1 MRSSSGS
8 SWLVACWVSL
18 ALMSFTAPLF
28 AADDKSAA
36 LDLNE
41 PLPNIAATYVTHR
54 ELAHSA
60 DDKHE
65 HAHHADPAVH
75 KAEAHAGQTLQWR
88 FFREADRAEIE
99 DLTSQTGELWQRDG
113 KTQFFFK
120 LFHADRRSIEYR
132 MDDLQN
138 LNITSSWQQHILLV
152 DPEILRQLA
161 VVKTGSRDGYAF
173 AQLKGTVKGETWEI
187 MWRSDLKLPAK
198 IRREHE
204 GHVEVTELEAV
215 HPLAASPW
223 PRRDH
228 VAYEVIDY
236 ADLGDRESDPFVI
249 RVQSQLPG
257 GDVHRH

>member
-1 MRSSSGS
+1 MRSSSRS
-8 SWLVACWVSL
+8 RRLVAFLVSL
-18 ALMSFTAPLF
+18 ALMSVSALLF
-28 AADDKSAA
+28 ASEDKSTV
-36 LDLNE
+36 LDVTE
-41 PLPNIAATYVTHR
+41 PLPNVAATYSTRR
-54 ELAHSA
+54 EVANAAEH
-60 DDKHE
+60 KHT
-65 HAHHADPAVH
+65 HADKAVH
-75 KAEAHAGQTLQWR
+75 AEGAHVGKVLQWR
-88 FFREADRAEIE
+88 FFREADRVEIE

-138 LNITSSWQQHILLV
+138 LNITASWQQHTLLI
-152 DPEILRQLA
+152 DPDILRQLA

-173 AQLKGTVKGETWEI
+173 AQLKGTVKGEAWEI
-187 MWRSDLKLPAK
+187 MWRSDLKLPTK

-204 GHVEVTELEAV
+204 GHVEVTELETV
-215 HPLAASPW
+215 HPLTTSPW

-228 VAYEVIDY
+228 ASYEVIDY

-257 GDVHRH
+257 GDVHHH

>member
-1 MRSSSGS
+1 MRLNSKLRLLG
-8 SWLVACWVSL
+8 ACL
-18 ALMSFTAPLF
+18 LTLGMMSFTLPL
-28 AADDKSAA
+28 SAA
-36 LDLNE
+36 YANSAELNLNE
-41 PLPNIAATYVTHR
+41 PLPDVAVSYITRR
-54 ELAHSA
+54 ELVHS
-60 DDKHE
+60 DEDKHK
-65 HAHHADPAVH
+65 HSD
-75 KAEAHAGQTLQWR
+75 KKNYAGTEIKWR
-88 FFREADRAEIE
+88 LYRDANRVEIE

-138 LNITSSWQQHILLV
+138 LNITSSWQQHTLLV
-152 DPEILRQLA
+152 DPEILRQLV
-161 VVKTGSRDGYAF
+161 VVKTGLRDGYAF
-173 AQLKGTVKGETWEI
+173 AQLKGTVKGEAWEI

-215 HPLAASPW
+215 HPLSAAPW
-223 PRRDH
+223 PRRDYTS
-228 VAYEVIDY
+228 YEVIDY